1 MITDSRTQNRL
12 YADTDTVL
20 FSLENRKE
28 ATDRMME
35 ILKDTPECLQV
46 MNHIPSH
53 AMEDGNAGWWDS
65 EYAGSVISSLMETL
79 DSYTPEGYRFGP
91 QSGTMDLYGYWK
103 SGIGKNVLYHVHYT
117 LQTGY
122 GWEKGLSHDRTEAF
136 YREISG
142 LFRKY
147 GFTVKKEGMHAPATY
162 IVKGKTRLH
171 VHPMEIS
178 GYCEALRIPE
188 ITRILAGNGDTFR
201 LVRDSI
207 LEEVYT
213 FTEEEELEYY
223 RNRYGKHILDDIRNA
238 FRCRKKGK
246 EEILS
251 LMASRINAA
260 TTCYLHGTWHD
271 SPAYRFIKSAY
282 EKLVQK
288 GELIETTR
296 RIGCCNIIFTTL
308 KTNAI

>member
-1 MITDSRTQNRL
+1 MITNSRTQNRL

-35 ILKDTPECLQV
+35 ILKDTPECLQM
-46 MNHIPSH
+46 MNHVPSH

-91 QSGTMDLYGYWK
+91 QSGTMNLYGYWK
-103 SGIGKNVLYHVHYT
+103 SGIGKDVLCHVHYT

-122 GWEKGLSHDRTEAF
+122 EWGKGLPHEKAEAF

-142 LFRKY
+142 LFRKN
-147 GFTVKKEGMHAPATY
+147 GFTIRKKGSHVPATY
-162 IVKGKTRLH
+162 IIRGKTRLH
-171 VHPMEIS
+171 VHPMAIS
-178 GYCEALRIPE
+178 GYCEALHIPE
-188 ITRILAGNGDTFR
+188 ITRMLAENGNTFR

-207 LEEVYT
+207 LEEVYS
-213 FTEEEELEYY
+213 FTEEEEMEYY
-223 RNRYGKHILDDIRNA
+223 RNIYGKQILDDIRNA

-251 LMASRINAA
+251 LMASRINSA
-260 TTCYLHGTWHD
+260 TTSHLYGTWHG
-271 SPAYRFIKSAY
+271 SPAYRFIQEAY

-296 RIGCCNIIFTTL
+296 RIGSCNIIFTTL